1 MCAERTDSTS
11 FTNLRFSCAAT
22 GKLVDYEVP
31 GDARTLKDLW
41 SRTLLR
47 SCCHCGKVHRFDFRS
62 AYVAG
67 VLADFG
73 AQPPQ
78 PSDLAPG
85 SPAARLSADV
95 L

>member
-11 FTNLRFSCAAT
+11 FTNLRFSCTAT

-62 AYVAG
+62 AYIAG
-67 VLADFG
+67 ILADFG

-78 PSDLAPG
+78 PSELAADG
-85 SPAARLSADV
+85 PAARLPADA